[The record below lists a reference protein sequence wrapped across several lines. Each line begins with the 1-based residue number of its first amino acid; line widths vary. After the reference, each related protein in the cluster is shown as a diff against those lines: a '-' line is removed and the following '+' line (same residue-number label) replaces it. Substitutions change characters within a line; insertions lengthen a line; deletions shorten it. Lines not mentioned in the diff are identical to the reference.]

1 MAKFTLDML
10 KQMKDENA
18 NKKVSLNPKAYSY
31 IIFGVPSSGK
41 TELSSAMFEGEH
53 IMISAE
59 LGGKT
64 ARCANSIPVGDY
76 KSLKNLCKTLKDEED
91 YKFTIDEYG
100 PGLQVDSTYN
110 LFIKFDSNEVLNED
124 GDVVNS

>member
-1 MAKFTLDML
+1 MRR
-10 KQMKDENA
+10 QIS
-18 NKKVSLNPKAYSY
+18 KVSKIMEEYLYDATYSY
-31 IIFGVPSSGK
+31 EI
-41 TELSSAMFEGEH
+41 T
-53 IMISAE
+53 
-59 LGGKT
+59 
-64 ARCANSIPVGDY
+64 SIE
-76 KSLKNLCKTLKDEED
+76 KRKDEED